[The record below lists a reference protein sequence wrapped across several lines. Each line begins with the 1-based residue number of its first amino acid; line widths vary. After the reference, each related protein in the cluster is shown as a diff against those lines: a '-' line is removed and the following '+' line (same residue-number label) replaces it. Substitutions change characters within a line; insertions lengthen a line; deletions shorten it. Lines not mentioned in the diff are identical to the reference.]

1 LSLFQEL
8 SKRLAFMKGNLTILT
23 IRQVVG
29 MFFRRMVLSYASLF
43 ILAVGG
49 DSSQIGIVNSLRP
62 LAGLLV
68 FPISGYL
75 ADRTSRVKLIA
86 LADILSAVTMLCY
99 IFAQS
104 WEWIALGSLLQGFMV
119 FSFPPTSAIL
129 ADSLDPRNR
138 GVGIAVMNTLANAIA
153 MFSPYIAAIVLQIY
167 SENLGMRIL
176 YGLLGLQFVFSAIL
190 VYRKLEET
198 TTPDPKTPMPKL
210 TSILQESYNGIP
222 ELWRNMSTSVK
233 ALGLVVL
240 MGFIANG
247 VASPFWVVYATE
259 VIELSNIDWGLIL
272 LYESIL
278 KVLLTVPS
286 GILADRVG
294 RTKTLLASVI
304 ISLIS
309 LPSLI
314 FATDF
319 RGVLLVRL
327 GAAIA
332 GAMFMPAS
340 TALLADYIP
349 RSLRGRVMAAI
360 GRGSV
365 MIGATGGG
373 TGGPGMGYLFT
384 IPVIISSL
392 AGGVMYA
399 LNPDL
404 PWIITAATC
413 VIQVV
418 AVVFYIK
425 EPTTAEL

>member
-1 LSLFQEL
+1 
-8 SKRLAFMKGNLTILT
+8 M
-23 IRQVVG
+23 
-29 MFFRRMVLSYASLF
+29 
-43 ILAVGG
+43 
-49 DSSQIGIVNSLRP
+49 
-62 LAGLLV
+62 

-86 LADILSAVTMLCY
+86 LADLLSAVTMLFY
-99 IFAQS
+99 VFARS
-104 WEWIALGSLLQGFMV
+104 WEWIALGSLIQGFMV

-129 ADSLDPRNR
+129 ADSLDPQNR

-167 SENLGMRIL
+167 STNLGMRIL
-176 YGLLGLQFVFSAIL
+176 YGLLGLQFVFSAII
-190 VYRKLEET
+190 VYKKLEET
-198 TTPDPKTPMPKL
+198 TTPDPKTPMPKI
-210 TSILQESYNGIP
+210 TSILRESYSGIP

-240 MGFIANG
+240 MGFIANA
-247 VASPFWVVYATE
+247 VASPFWVVYAVE
-259 VIELSNIDWGLIL
+259 VIKLSEIDWGIIL
-272 LYESIL
+272 LYETIL
-278 KVLLTVPS
+278 KVLLTIPS

-294 RTKTLLASVI
+294 RTKTLLASVV

-314 FATDF
+314 FATGF

-365 MIGATGGG
+365 LIGATGGG

-384 IPVIISSL
+384 VPVIISSL

-399 LNPDL
+399 VSPDL
-404 PWIITAATC
+404 PWIVTAATC
-413 VIQVV
+413 VVQIA
-418 AVVFYIK
+418 AVIFFIK
-425 EPTTAEL
+425 EPTTAEM